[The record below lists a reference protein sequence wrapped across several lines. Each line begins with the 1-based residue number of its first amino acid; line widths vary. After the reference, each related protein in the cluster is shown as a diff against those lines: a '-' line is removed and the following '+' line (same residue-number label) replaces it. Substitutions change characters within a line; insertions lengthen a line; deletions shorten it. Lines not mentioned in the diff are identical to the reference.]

1 MKNIK
6 TQLKI
11 KITGSLRE
19 IEKKRDGQKQI
30 EALLI
35 EK

>member
-1 MKNIK
+1 MENIK

-11 KITGSLRE
+11 KITSSLRE
-19 IEKKRDGQKQI
+19 IEKKRDAQKKI

>member
-1 MKNIK
+1 MGNIK

-19 IEKKRDGQKQI
+19 IEKKRDAQNK
-30 EALLI
+30 
-35 EK
+35 KN